1 MLQQEKRPRVS
12 VITVVKN
19 GERYLAEAVQSV
31 LNQTYQPDEI
41 IVVDGQSTDQTAF
54 IARSFTQVRYIL
66 QPDQGLANARNL
78 GIDAA
83 QGTFI
88 AFLDHDDLWTTGK
101 LETQMEFMAERPDL
115 LYTTIRMRFAVEP
128 GAPVRSKREQEMLAN
143 PRDGSTPSALVA
155 RRAAFEVIGRFNPD
169 YSIGC
174 DADWFTRARDQNVPT
189 AVLPQVLLY
198 KRLHQKNLSVNAAVN
213 RQEMFLIASESIRR
227 QRRSQ

>member
-41 IVVDGQSTDQTAF
+41 IVVDGQSTDQTAI

-115 LYTTIRMRFAVEP
+115 LYTTIRMRFAV
-128 GAPVRSKREQEMLAN
+128 
-143 PRDGSTPSALVA
+143 
-155 RRAAFEVIGRFNPD
+155 
-169 YSIGC
+169 
-174 DADWFTRARDQNVPT
+174 
-189 AVLPQVLLY
+189 
-198 KRLHQKNLSVNAAVN
+198 
-213 RQEMFLIASESIRR
+213 
-227 QRRSQ
+227 